1 MASAVLDASAVLAY
15 IGGEEG
21 GDALEDYRDA
31 PLISAVNL
39 AEVVSKLVDRGVP
52 EDVTAAVIA
61 SLGLSVAPFDERQ
74 AYLSAALRPGTR
86 EYNLSLGDRACLALA
101 SLRGLPALTADRV
114 WQKLRIPVE
123 IRQIR

>member
-39 AEVVSKLVDRGVP
+39 AEVVSKLIDRGVP
-52 EDVTAAVIA
+52 EDVAPAIIA

-74 AYLSAALRPGTR
+74 AYLSAALRPSTR
-86 EYNLSLGDRACLALA
+86 QHNLSLGDRACLALA